1 VTQPGSPPKAPPSPS
16 ADGNSVDPR
25 IGETFGKY
33 KIIRLLGRGG
43 MGAVYEGEDA
53 ALRRKVAVK
62 FLPDELVNKPEVIE
76 RFMREAQVA
85 GGLNHPNIIA
95 VYDAGKD
102 DRGCYMVM
110 ELLNAKSA
118 SSRIKSEGPYHWLVA
133 TRIIADCAAALSVAH
148 ENGIIHRDIK
158 PDNILFS
165 GTGVVKLVDFGL
177 VKLVEDD
184 LHLTQSGMLC
194 GSPLY
199 MSPEQASNT
208 AMDARTDLYSL
219 GATYYALLAGKPPF
233 NGTGVPQILL
243 AHVAQP
249 TPDPRDVNPE
259 IPEACVQ
266 ILLRAMAKK
275 PEHRYA
281 SAAEMAAD
289 LEAVLSGVPQRN
301 QSVFAMQDSAPSIAA
316 QISSS
321 GSRGLSGSGL
331 RQSSSAIPT
340 LSGMS
345 SAGASASGS
354 GTASQPGPGQAA
366 EGGSRRVFLGAAMV
380 AVVGGV
386 GAFLGLRGRSGGK
399 KGPAADA
406 QKPQAPVVMSGPPI
420 KVGVLHSL
428 SGALAVS
435 EHPLA
440 DASLL
445 AIDEI
450 NARGGVLGRQVVPVV
465 VDGKSEIA
473 ADSAFTRG
481 AEKLLQVDK
490 VAVVF
495 GGFGS
500 AGRKTIRPFFE
511 KADQLLF
518 YPAQYEGIEESQSLV
533 YTGATPNQLAVPA
546 IQWATDT
553 LNAKKFYLIGTD
565 GLRAHT
571 INAILEDQI
580 KTLGGEVV
588 GTHYAVVGES
598 SFGAVVKKI
607 EKAHPDMIINTLVGD
622 SVLSFF
628 RTLIEEDITA
638 RTLPVLSFTLGENE
652 LAQLSEPVL
661 AGHYVARTR
670 FQTVA
675 DSKEEPFAA
684 RFQRKYG
691 AHRPVSEMMESA
703 YYGVL
708 LWAAAVAKAGS
719 EEVNRVRLALRGQEF
734 LLGNVRLRVDP
745 SNQHTWKIFQI
756 GQVTNDNRIEVIKTG
771 EAPIPPL
778 PFPGPRTHAEWQ
790 SFADSLYE
798 KWGGNW
804 ANPQKPKAKKSK
816 SK

>member
-1 VTQPGSPPKAPPSPS
+1 
-16 ADGNSVDPR
+16 
-25 IGETFGKY
+25 
-33 KIIRLLGRGG
+33 

-53 ALRRKVAVK
+53 ALKRKVAVK
-62 FLPDELVNKPEVIE
+62 FLPDELLNKPEVIE

-102 DRGCYMVM
+102 ERGCYMVI
-110 ELLNAKSA
+110 ELLNPKSA

-133 TRIIADCAAALSVAH
+133 TRIIADCAAALNVAH
-148 ENGIIHRDIK
+148 EKGIIHRDIK

-165 GTGVVKLVDFGL
+165 STGVVKLVDFGL

-199 MSPEQASNT
+199 MSPEQASNQ
-208 AMDARTDLYSL
+208 AMDGRTDLYSL

-233 NGTGVPQILL
+233 TGTGVPQILL
-243 AHVAQP
+243 SHLTAP
-249 TPDPRDVNPE
+249 TPDPREVNPE
-259 IPEACVQ
+259 IPEACVH
-266 ILLRAMAKK
+266 IVNRAMSKK
-275 PEHRYA
+275 PHDRYA
-281 SAAEMAAD
+281 TAAEMAAD
-289 LEAVLSGVPQRN
+289 LEAILAGIPQRN
-301 QSVFAMQDSAPSIAA
+301 QSVFAMQESAPSLVA
-316 QISSS
+316 QISQS
-321 GSRGLSGSGL
+321 GSR
-331 RQSSSAIPT
+331 
-340 LSGMS
+340 
-345 SAGASASGS
+345 SASGS
-354 GTASQPGPGQAA
+354 ELRRPSSAAIPALSPGAGSTSGEKNQAPPASPPVS
-366 EGGSRRVFLGAAMV
+366 GGRR
-380 AVVGGV
+380 
-386 GAFLGLRGRSGGK
+386 AFLGVAALAALGVGGWFFGLRGKSSSDGK
-399 KGPAADA
+399 GKNPGPVD
-406 QKPQAPVVMSGPPI
+406 PNGTPSPVVHSGPPI

-445 AIDEI
+445 AIDEL
-450 NARGGVLGRQVVPVV
+450 NASGGVLGRQVVPVV
-465 VDGKSEIA
+465 VDGKSEIS

-481 AEKLLQVDK
+481 AEKLLQTDK

-500 AGRKTIRPFFE
+500 AGRKVIRPYFE

-518 YPAQYEGIEESQSLV
+518 YPAQYEGIEESQNLI

-546 IQWATDT
+546 LQWSSET
-553 LNAKKFYLIGTD
+553 LNAKKYFLIGTD
-565 GLRAHT
+565 GLRAHAT
-571 INAILEDQI
+571 NAIIEDQI
-580 KTLGGEVV
+580 KALGGEVV

-598 SFGAVVKKI
+598 TFAPVVKKI

-628 RTLIEEDITA
+628 RALIEEDITA

-670 FQTVA
+670 FPTLA
-675 DSKEEPFAA
+675 NSKEEPFAT
-684 RFQRKYG
+684 RFKRKYG
-691 AHRPVSEMMESA
+691 EHRPVSEMMESA

-708 LWAAAVAKAGS
+708 LWAAAVKRAGS
-719 EEVNRVRLALRGQEF
+719 EEVNRVRLALKGQEF
-734 LLGNVRLRVDP
+734 ELGNVRLRVDP
-745 SNQHTWKIFQI
+745 SNQHVWKLLQI

-771 EAPIPPL
+771 DAPIPPL

-804 ANPQKPKAKKSK
+804 ANPQKPKVKKSK

>member
-1 VTQPGSPPKAPPSPS
+1 MTQPGAPPQGSPS
-16 ADGNSVDPR
+16 AQAAEAGAQTDPR
-25 IGETFGKY
+25 IGANFGKY
-33 KIIRLLGRGG
+33 KIIRLLGKGG

-53 ALRRKVAVK
+53 ALKRKVAVK

-85 GGLNHPNIIA
+85 GGINHPNIIA
-95 VYDAGKD
+95 VYDVGKD
-102 DRGCYMVM
+102 ERGCYMVM
-110 ELLNAKSA
+110 ELLHPKSA
-118 SSRIKSEGPYHWLVA
+118 SSRIKSDGPFHWIVA

-148 ENGIIHRDIK
+148 QNGIIHRDIK

-165 GTGVVKLVDFGL
+165 MTGGVKLVDFGL

-199 MSPEQASNT
+199 MSPEQASNH

-243 AHVAQP
+243 SHLTEA
-249 TPDPRDVNPE
+249 TPDPRAANPE
-259 IPEACVQ
+259 VPEACVQ
-266 ILLRAMAKK
+266 IVYRAMAKK
-275 PEHRYA
+275 PDGRYA

-289 LEAVLSGVPQRN
+289 LEAVLAGIPQRN
-301 QSVFAMQDSAPSIAA
+301 QSVFAMQEAAPALAA
-316 QISSS
+316 QQASSS
-321 GSRGLSGSGL
+321 GSKSGAIRL
-331 RQSSSAIPT
+331 PSSANLPVV
-340 LSGMS
+340 SMDAAAAAAPPP
-345 SAGASASGS
+345 AGA
-354 GTASQPGPGQAA
+354 
-366 EGGSRRVFLGAAMV
+366 GGGRR
-380 AVVGGV
+380 
-386 GAFLGLRGRSGGK
+386 AFLGLAAVAALGVGGWFFGLRGKSNQDKGKASGG
-399 KGPAADA
+399 PA
-406 QKPQAPVVMSGPPI
+406 QPTPSPLIQGGPPI

-450 NARGGVLGRQVVPVV
+450 NARGGLLGRQVLPVV
-465 VDGKSEIA
+465 VDGKSEIS

-481 AEKLLQVDK
+481 AEKLLRADK
-490 VAVVF
+490 VAAVF

-500 AGRKTIRPFFE
+500 AGRKVIRPYFE
-511 KADQLLF
+511 KYDQLLF
-518 YPAQYEGIEESQSLV
+518 YPAQYEGIEESQNLI

-546 IQWATDT
+546 LQWSVDT
-553 LNAKKFYLIGTD
+553 LNAKKFFLIGTD
-565 GLRAHT
+565 GLRAHAT
-571 INAILEDQI
+571 NAIIEEQI

-588 GTHYAVVGES
+588 GTHYSVVGDS
-598 SFGAVVKKI
+598 QFGSVVKKI
-607 EKAHPDMIINTLVGD
+607 QKTHPDMIINTLVGD

-628 RTLIEEDITA
+628 RALIEDDITA

-652 LAQLSEPVL
+652 LAQLAEPVL

-670 FQTVA
+670 FQTIA
-675 DSKEEPFAA
+675 DSKEEPFAT
-684 RFQRKYG
+684 RFKRKYG
-691 AHRPVSEMMESA
+691 EHRPVSEMMESA

-708 LWAAAVAKAGS
+708 LWAAAVQRAGS
-719 EEVNRVRLALRGQEF
+719 EEVNRVRLALKGQEF
-734 LLGNVRLRVDP
+734 TLGNTRVRVDP

-756 GQVTNDNRIEVIKTG
+756 GQVTNDNRIDVIKTG
-771 EAPIPPL
+771 DAPIPPL

-798 KWGGNW
+798 KWGGHW
-804 ANPQKPKAKKSK
+804 ANPAKPKGKKSRK
-816 SK
+816 

>member
-1 VTQPGSPPKAPPSPS
+1 MIQ
-16 ADGNSVDPR
+16 
-25 IGETFGKY
+25 
-33 KIIRLLGRGG
+33 
-43 MGAVYEGEDA
+43 
-53 ALRRKVAVK
+53 
-62 FLPDELVNKPEVIE
+62 
-76 RFMREAQVA
+76 
-85 GGLNHPNIIA
+85 
-95 VYDAGKD
+95 
-102 DRGCYMVM
+102 
-110 ELLNAKSA
+110 
-118 SSRIKSEGPYHWLVA
+118 
-133 TRIIADCAAALSVAH
+133 
-148 ENGIIHRDIK
+148 

-165 GTGVVKLVDFGL
+165 TTGVVKLVDFGL

-199 MSPEQASNT
+199 MSPEQASNA

-233 NGTGVPQILL
+233 QGTGVPQILL

-249 TPDPRDVNPE
+249 TPDPREVNPE

-275 PEHRYA
+275 PENRYA

-289 LEAVLSGVPQRN
+289 LEAILSGVPQRN

-316 QISSS
+316 QISSTGNRGIS
-321 GSRGLSGSGL
+321 GAGL
-331 RQSSSAIPT
+331 RQSSAGLPSLSA
-340 LSGMS
+340 MS
-345 SAGASASGS
+345 SAGAAGLSP
-354 GTASQPGPGQAA
+354 SQPGAGPA
-366 EGGSRRVFLGAAMV
+366 EGGSSRRVFVGAALV

-386 GAFLGLRGRSGGK
+386 GAFLGLRGRGAGSK
-399 KGPAADA
+399 KAVPEPP
-406 QKPQAPVVMSGPPI
+406 KAPVVMSGPPI

-445 AIDEI
+445 AIDEL
-450 NARGGVLGRQVVPVV
+450 NAKGGVLGRQVVPVV

-473 ADSAFTRG
+473 AESAFTRG

-490 VAVVF
+490 VAAVF

-518 YPAQYEGIEESQSLV
+518 YPAQYEGIEESQSLI

-565 GLRAHT
+565 GLRAHA
-571 INAILEDQI
+571 INAIIEDQI
-580 KTLGGEVV
+580 KMLGGEVV

-670 FQTVA
+670 FQTVPE
-675 DSKEEPFAA
+675 SKEEPFAT

-691 AHRPVSEMMESA
+691 THRPVSEMMESA

-734 LLGNVRLRVDP
+734 VLGNVRLRVDP

-771 EAPIPPL
+771 DAPIPPL

-804 ANPQKPKAKKSK
+804 ANPQKPKIKKSK

>member
-1 VTQPGSPPKAPPSPS
+1 
-16 ADGNSVDPR
+16 
-25 IGETFGKY
+25 
-33 KIIRLLGRGG
+33 
-43 MGAVYEGEDA
+43 M
-53 ALRRKVAVK
+53 
-62 FLPDELVNKPEVIE
+62 
-76 RFMREAQVA
+76 
-85 GGLNHPNIIA
+85 
-95 VYDAGKD
+95 
-102 DRGCYMVM
+102 
-110 ELLNAKSA
+110 
-118 SSRIKSEGPYHWLVA
+118 
-133 TRIIADCAAALSVAH
+133 
-148 ENGIIHRDIK
+148 
-158 PDNILFS
+158 
-165 GTGVVKLVDFGL
+165 VKLVDFGL

-249 TPDPRDVNPE
+249 TPDPREVNPE

-301 QSVFAMQDSAPSIAA
+301 QSVFAMQESAPSIAA

-321 GSRGLSGSGL
+321 GNRGVSGPSL
-331 RQSSSAIPT
+331 RQSSSALPS
-340 LSGMS
+340 LSAMS
-345 SAGASASGS
+345 SLG
-354 GTASQPGPGQAA
+354 ASQPPPGG
-366 EGGSRRVFLGAAMV
+366 EPSPGGTSRRVFLGAALV
-380 AVVGGV
+380 AGVGGV
-386 GAFLGLRGRSGGK
+386 GAFLGLRGRSGK
-399 KGPAADA
+399 KVPTDA
-406 QKPQAPVVMSGPPI
+406 HKPQAPVVMSGPPI

-445 AIDEI
+445 AIDEL
-450 NARGGVLGRQVVPVV
+450 NAKGGVLGRQVVPVV
-465 VDGKSEIA
+465 VDGKSEIS

-553 LNAKKFYLIGTD
+553 LNAKKFFLIGTD
-565 GLRAHT
+565 GLRAHA
-571 INAILEDQI
+571 INAIIEDQI
-580 KTLGGEVV
+580 RTLGGEVV

-628 RTLIEEDITA
+628 RALIEDDITA

-691 AHRPVSEMMESA
+691 THRPVSEMMESA

-756 GQVTNDNRIEVIKTG
+756 GQVTNDNRIDVIKTG
-771 EAPIPPL
+771 DAPIPPL

-804 ANPQKPKAKKSK
+804 ANPQKPKVKKSK